1 MPSGVVIALV
11 LLGVALLTT
20 SGAKASPLPD
30 GSVSFTERGIAS
42 WYGPG
47 FHGKLT
53 ASGEVF
59 DQRALTAAHKT
70 LPHGSVVRVTD
81 EATGRSVVVKI
92 NDRGPFKP
100 GRIIDLSER
109 AAEELG
115 SKEKGLADVVIEV
128 VGRAPIDRAP
138 RVA

>member
-1 MPSGVVIALV
+1 MSTAGVVIALT
-11 LLGVALLTT
+11 LLGVALLST
-20 SGAKASPLPD
+20 SGRASQPP
-30 GSVSFTERGIAS
+30 GSSGGFVERGIAS

-47 FHGKLT
+47 FHGRLT

-59 DQRALTAAHKT
+59 DQRAMTAAHKT

-128 VGRAPIDRAP
+128 VGKAPIERA